1 MTFRA
6 RRAARRKPLRGRAV
20 RPRRATPTWFDAARR
35 AASNHLG
42 GAFSRQRHADESGL
56 QGLHL
61 ARRAQSVGASHHQHA
76 EDDTPARPF
85 RSAERARVSNASL
98 HTLVPPRCSHSHVAH
113 ADCMVLESRAACL
126 QMLQGLSC
134 NRRADASGTSLTQ
147 RSSLVDVLDHQEAAE
162 AAYYDMESVPR
173 LTPWC
178 STGRM

>member
-1 MTFRA
+1 M
-6 RRAARRKPLRGRAV
+6 PHLL
-20 RPRRATPTWFDAARR
+20 WFDAARR
-35 AASNHLG
+35 AASNHL
-42 GAFSRQRHADESGL
+42 ASRRRL
-56 QGLHL
+56 QSARTTQMKVVCKVCIWRAERRAL
-61 ARRAQSVGASHHQHA
+61 ARATTSMMEHA
-76 EDDTPARPF
+76 EDEPPARPF
-85 RSAERARVSNASL
+85 RSAERARISNASL

-147 RSSLVDVLDHQEAAE
+147 RSSLADVLDHQEAAE

-178 STGRM
+178 STGRL